1 MLKKLSKV
9 ALLLLILVVFLF
21 LSLSWAEKTTKDKKQ
36 GWLGV
41 YLQELNSELKES
53 MDLDESTEGV
63 LVSGVV
69 EDSPAEEG
77 GLEDGDVI
85 ISFNGKR
92 VYSVDNLTG
101 LVRKTSPRTKVELKL
116 IRDGEEKKVEVTLD
130 ESSSSNLDD
139 LFPEGLK
146 LEKKRVFPFKMSIF
160 SGLRL
165 GVSIQDLTDQ
175 LGDYFG
181 VKNGQGVLITEVE
194 KESSAEKAGLKAGD
208 VIVEVDNRKVKDSED
223 VVKMVSDVEKGD
235 KVDLEILREKKLRDF
250 SITIGEDKEGKEE
263 WSFRMPEIEKL
274 KRIEIYPE
282 KLNPPEPPVIK
293 GYSWNE
299 KELKKE
305 LKELKQEME
314 ELKKDVEKLREEMKK

>member
-9 ALLLLILVVFLF
+9 ALLLLVLAVFLF

-63 LVSGVV
+63 LISGVV
-69 EDSPAEEG
+69 EDSPAEEAG
-77 GLEDGDVI
+77 VEDGDVI

-92 VYSVDNLTG
+92 VYSVDNLTR
-101 LVRKTSPRTKVELKL
+101 LVRKASPGTEVELK
-116 IRDGEEKKVEVTLD
+116 IVRDGEKKSIMVTLG
-130 ESSSSNLDD
+130 ESSSSSMYNP
-139 LFPEGLK
+139 FPEGLQM
-146 LEKKRVFPFKMSIF
+146 EKKKVFPFKMNIF

-181 VKNGQGVLITEVE
+181 VKNGEGVLITEVE

-223 VVKMVSDVEKGD
+223 IMEIVSDKEKGD
-235 KVDLEILREKKLRDF
+235 KVDLEILREKRPMKF
-250 SITIGEDKEGKEE
+250 SLTMEEKE
-263 WSFRMPEIEKL
+263 WSNISLPEIDKIKVFTEKL
-274 KRIEIYPE
+274 KT
-282 KLNPPEPPVIK
+282 PEPLLGKEYPSDEI
-293 GYSWNE
+293 
-299 KELKKE
+299 ELKRE
-305 LKELKQEME
+305 LKELKAELE
-314 ELKKDVEKLREEMKK
+314 ELKGDLEKLREEMKR